1 MSDTITTHPIRVLI
15 VDDSD
20 DQRHLLRRHFEMAGC
35 DVDDAESAES
45 ALSAYSANTP
55 DLVVIDLILPGMT
68 GWELANR
75 IREDQPDCSIV
86 ITSVLDT
93 EDYPQASANLPKPV
107 TGASVRDVLRRCL
120 PEWTTP

>member
-68 GWELANR
+68 GWELAKR

>member
-1 MSDTITTHPIRVLI
+1 MSDTITTHPVRVLI

-45 ALSAYSANTP
+45 ALSAYRANTP

-68 GWELANR
+68 GWELAKR
-75 IREDQPDCSIV
+75 FREDQPDCNIV

-120 PEWTTP
+120 PDWTTP

>member
-1 MSDTITTHPIRVLI
+1 MSDTITTHPVRVLI